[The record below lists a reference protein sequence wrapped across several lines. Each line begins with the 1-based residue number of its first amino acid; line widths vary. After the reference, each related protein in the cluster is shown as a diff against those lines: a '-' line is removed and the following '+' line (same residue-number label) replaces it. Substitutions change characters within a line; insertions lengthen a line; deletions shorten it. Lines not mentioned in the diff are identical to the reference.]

1 MRNGSELIYRF
12 DGWAKNM
19 RKLSITLCIL
29 VLAYS
34 IWPYI
39 ALIKLYMGLESA
51 NKEIVMEEIHWPP
64 IRKGI
69 EKNLN
74 HFVKEI
80 LNKNLKQQNLQ
91 ISFSSI
97 SLTRKIADEIATPEG
112 IIYLYHNPI
121 KYADQIRKIFE
132 KVTEPK
138 QLSPTIEEKPL
149 KLEGPNFPNLW
160 ERIDYIFFT
169 DFSHFKASF
178 NIKGKPFTIIW
189 KRQGFDWKVVLLNFP
204 LAQPVAQDH

>member
-51 NKEIVMEEIHWPP
+51 NKKIVMEEIHWPL
-64 IRKGI
+64 IRKGV
-69 EKNLN
+69 EKDLN

-91 ISFSSI
+91 ISFSAI
-97 SLTRKIADEIATPEG
+97 SLSLQIADEIATPE
-112 IIYLYHNPI
+112 
-121 KYADQIRKIFE
+121 
-132 KVTEPK
+132 
-138 QLSPTIEEKPL
+138 
-149 KLEGPNFPNLW
+149 
-160 ERIDYIFFT
+160 
-169 DFSHFKASF
+169 
-178 NIKGKPFTIIW
+178 
-189 KRQGFDWKVVLLNFP
+189 
-204 LAQPVAQDH
+204 